1 MNMYETVK
9 SLCAARDMSIRELEY
24 KMGFS
29 YGSIA
34 KWKDHTP
41 AYEKV
46 VKVANFFHVPPAVL
60 RDDVRGRSSDPK
72 ATKKLHA
79 IKKEPIFGL
88 KSASSCIPIG
98 YFLRASEKSPGSL
111 FYAVLLGFMRFRGGF
126 VSSPGSA
133 YQVILIHLKATQ
145 KLQADHVIP
154 HIRGDFAGDRELAG
168 FLVLLHGVLG
178 VLSPLSV

>member
-9 SLCAARDMSIRELEY
+9 SLCAARDISIRELEY

-60 RDDVRGRSSDPK
+60 RDDVVEEYPFKSEFSPVINELVAMAEGCDEEDV
-72 ATKKLHA
+72 KLVTE
-79 IKKEPIFGL
+79 I
-88 KSASSCIPIG
+88 
-98 YFLRASEKSPGSL
+98 LRRL
-111 FYAVLLGFMRFRGGF
+111 
-126 VSSPGSA
+126 
-133 YQVILIHLKATQ
+133 
-145 KLQADHVIP
+145 ADV
-154 HIRGDFAGDRELAG
+154 
-168 FLVLLHGVLG
+168 
-178 VLSPLSV
+178 